1 MLFQSRE
8 ARDGAVVTALAS
20 HSGFTSGVD
29 AICGLSLLLVLSLA
43 PRGFSPGTP
52 FFPSPQKPTFQ
63 NSNSTINQVDEEHF
77 VDVLLS
83 KSFLFIY
90 NLFVYQQPT
99 HATYLQIPESKAS
112 FLIGFLSVGSLFGR
126 LFFGHISDLRWVN
139 RMYLYQTALLVMAVT
154 TTLCPLATTY
164 YWLVVY
170 TLLFGIFDGAF
181 VSLIAVLT
189 GDVVGHHR
197 LSSALGFLYLVFSVP
212 IMTGS
217 LIAGMISSNKMANGS
232 HIN

>member
-1 MLFQSRE
+1 
-8 ARDGAVVTALAS
+8 
-20 HSGFTSGVD
+20 
-29 AICGLSLLLVLSLA
+29 
-43 PRGFSPGTP
+43 
-52 FFPSPQKPTFQ
+52 
-63 NSNSTINQVDEEHF
+63 
-77 VDVLLS
+77 
-83 KSFLFIY
+83 
-90 NLFVYQQPT
+90 
-99 HATYLQIPESKAS
+99 
-112 FLIGFLSVGSLFGR
+112 
-126 LFFGHISDLRWVN
+126 
-139 RMYLYQTALLVMAVT
+139 MYLYQTALLVMAVT

-217 LIAGMISSNKMANGS
+217 LIAGMISSNKMANVS
-232 HIN
+232 HINYTVAGHPRSLFASSRNAPPQQERCVTRQTRLQGRPASGMTANLVSRGRDAVGHRHDGDLMTKGTPGDEVACPPSPPNLHTGDPVQFILETYFTCNRILPRQPVDISFREIFCLYLLFYLSSKVLYYLT

>member
-1 MLFQSRE
+1 MYSQKVLRVLPLKVLKCCFFR
-8 ARDGAVVTALAS
+8 RR
-20 HSGFTSGVD
+20 
-29 AICGLSLLLVLSLA
+29 LLLL
-43 PRGFSPGTP
+43 PGFSWPI
-52 FFPSPQKPTFQ
+52 KC
-63 NSNSTINQVDEEHF
+63 
-77 VDVLLS
+77 
-83 KSFLFIY
+83 SF
-90 NLFVYQQPT
+90 NQQPT

-126 LFFGHISDLRWVN
+126 LFFGHISDLQWVN
-139 RMYLYQTALLVMAVT
+139 RLYLYQTALLVMAVT

-164 YWLVVY
+164 YGLVVY

-217 LIAGMISSNKMANGS
+217 LIAGMISKIKMANGS
-232 HIN
+232 HNN